1 MATIAAPL
9 STRTP
14 RAHVATPGIW
24 TPALSLWQR
33 EIVRFYRQKSRV
45 VGVIASPLLFWLVLG
60 SGFAHSFSGSGTS
73 AAGAGADYSSF
84 FFPGAIVMIV
94 LFTAIFSMMSLI
106 QDRNEGFLLSV
117 LAAPVSRSSIVLG
130 KVLGGATLAAIQGV
144 IFLIFCPLV
153 GVHPGL
159 ATIALAV
166 AIIVLI
172 SFELTALGFAIAW
185 PMDSPQAFHA
195 IVNPHPHPALA
206 VVRFAFPSRPR
217 CRLDA
222 SGDALEPTHL
232 RRRYPAPRA
241 VPGQPNHFFARHQYG
256 RHRRFLPADLPRLL
270 GHRESAHEQAG
281 CLEPLRMALKPEES
295 QRKP

>member
-1 MATIAAPL
+1 MATLAARTTAHTPR
-9 STRTP
+9 TRTHT
-14 RAHVATPGIW
+14 ASPGIW

-60 SGFAHSFSGSGTS
+60 SGFAHSFSTGTGS
-73 AAGAGADYSSF
+73 ADYSSF

-144 IFLIFCPLV
+144 IFLVFCPLV

-159 ATIALAV
+159 ATIALAI

-195 IVNPHPHPALA
+195 IVNLILIPLWLLSGSLFPVERAAGWMRLIMLMNPLTYGVDILRHALFPASPTTFSLA
-206 VVRFAFPSRPR
+206 TNMAVTLGFCLLTFIASWAIVNRRTNRP
-217 CRLDA
+217 A
-222 SGDALEPTHL
+222 A
-232 RRRYPAPRA
+232 
-241 VPGQPNHFFARHQYG
+241 
-256 RHRRFLPADLPRLL
+256 
-270 GHRESAHEQAG
+270 
-281 CLEPLRMALKPEES
+281 
-295 QRKP
+295 